1 MLLLPLSISAISVLR
16 NLMNLIQRIII
27 TSRCCKILTLLAK
40 NMMQKIVCDTDNME
54 CMVQDCEQC
63 PRFNNLQT
71 YLEGK
76 FSAFEFDDDIIYSQ
90 WDSTDSTELRNYT
103 TSVEEFIGL
112 LLHQMDILT
121 THSCVAKS
129 QVRYWNKQ

>member
-1 MLLLPLSISAISVLR
+1 
-16 NLMNLIQRIII
+16 
-27 TSRCCKILTLLAK
+27 
-40 NMMQKIVCDTDNME
+40 MMQKIVCDTDNME

-63 PRFNNLQT
+63 PGFNNLQT

-76 FSAFEFDDDIIYSQ
+76 FSAFEFYNDITYSQ